1 MIRRKHNYLFLAIL
15 FLSCEGPIF
24 DVPADEDSIP
34 PTLTITFPADQS
46 VLSDTVLITAYAFD
60 NVELELVTLYLNDS
74 IVHESKQGP
83 YEFSWMTTN
92 AAEDENH
99 TIRAKAQD
107 LSGNVNYTNTIQVLV
122 DNQDNINPTGALIF
136 PFTGQTLAG
145 EVTIII
151 EANDNEGVSFVNLY
165 IDGDSVETFDEPP
178 YRYTWDT
185 VDEVDDIIY
194 TIHAHVQDIT
204 GNQITLGPINVTID
218 NYEAVD
224 NIAPTGTIIYPPSA
238 STISGTIDIEVNAY
252 DNVQM
257 GTVDFIIDGSSV
269 ASDTVPPYIYTW
281 NTLDEIEDTDHVINV
296 NLSDSA
302 GNTTSLFPVTVY
314 VNNISEPDITPPTI
328 VIYEPAANQT
338 VSGTTTFL
346 TIATD
351 ELGGSGVDRVEFYHD
366 YALEHTATSYPYS
379 YEWNTTTMTEDTE
392 HIWYAKA
399 FDASGNESQT
409 QPMTVFVDNED
420 NIDPTGYILYPYA
433 GQTVSDVV
441 NIQIS
446 ASDNIGVAQVEV
458 FINGSSVATDQ
469 EHPYSYE
476 WDTYTFSE
484 DEEHII
490 YATVT
495 DHEGNSIDIPSISVT
510 VDNDDSPENDI
521 TPPIISILTPLSS
534 QTVSDTVSISG
545 FATDNDEVEEVQFFI
560 NDELVATLTDSPYT
574 TLWGTYSLANN
585 SEHVIQMMASDPSG
599 NESSAQPIMVTVVNE
614 YTGVIEN
621 LSVTASENI
630 ISLSWDT
637 PSDAESYKIY
647 KDGQFLAEISDQIYE
662 DVAQPGTQYCYS
674 ISAVNTVGLEGPQ
687 STEECETALFPDAPT
702 LSLSIDGTTANLQWT
717 SISSAQSYR
726 VYQEEVF
733 LIEVEELNHSLDIGT
748 GVNTCF
754 KVTSVNGYDTESP
767 YSNEECGEGS

>member
-1 MIRRKHNYLFLAIL
+1 MIRRKHNYLFLGIL

-614 YTGVIEN
+614 YTGIIEN

-674 ISAVNTVGLEGPQ
+674 ISAVNSVGLEGPQ
-687 STEECETALFPDAPT
+687 STEECATALFPDTPT

>member
-257 GTVDFIIDGSSV
+257 GTVDFIIDGSAV

-614 YTGVIEN
+614 YTGIIEN
-621 LSVTASENI
+621 LSATASENI

-674 ISAVNTVGLEGPQ
+674 ISAVNSVGLEGPQ
-687 STEECETALFPDAPT
+687 STEECATALFPDIPT

>member
-1 MIRRKHNYLFLAIL
+1 M
-15 FLSCEGPIF
+15 
-24 DVPADEDSIP
+24 
-34 PTLTITFPADQS
+34 
-46 VLSDTVLITAYAFD
+46 
-60 NVELELVTLYLNDS
+60 
-74 IVHESKQGP
+74 
-83 YEFSWMTTN
+83 
-92 AAEDENH
+92 
-99 TIRAKAQD
+99 
-107 LSGNVNYTNTIQVLV
+107 
-122 DNQDNINPTGALIF
+122 
-136 PFTGQTLAG
+136 
-145 EVTIII
+145 
-151 EANDNEGVSFVNLY
+151 
-165 IDGDSVETFDEPP
+165 
-178 YRYTWDT
+178 
-185 VDEVDDIIY
+185 
-194 TIHAHVQDIT
+194 
-204 GNQITLGPINVTID
+204 
-218 NYEAVD
+218 
-224 NIAPTGTIIYPPSA
+224 
-238 STISGTIDIEVNAY
+238 
-252 DNVQM
+252 
-257 GTVDFIIDGSSV
+257 
-269 ASDTVPPYIYTW
+269 
-281 NTLDEIEDTDHVINV
+281 
-296 NLSDSA
+296 
-302 GNTTSLFPVTVY
+302 
-314 VNNISEPDITPPTI
+314 
-328 VIYEPAANQT
+328 
-338 VSGTTTFL
+338 
-346 TIATD
+346 
-351 ELGGSGVDRVEFYHD
+351 
-366 YALEHTATSYPYS
+366 
-379 YEWNTTTMTEDTE
+379 
-392 HIWYAKA
+392 
-399 FDASGNESQT
+399 
-409 QPMTVFVDNED
+409 
-420 NIDPTGYILYPYA
+420 
-433 GQTVSDVV
+433 
-441 NIQIS
+441 
-446 ASDNIGVAQVEV
+446 AQVEV

-674 ISAVNTVGLEGPQ
+674 ISAVNSVGLEGPQ
-687 STEECETALFPDAPT
+687 STEECATALFPDTPT

-726 VYQEEVF
+726 VYQLS
-733 LIEVEELNHSLDIGT
+733 LIHI
-748 GVNTCF
+748 
-754 KVTSVNGYDTESP
+754 
-767 YSNEECGEGS
+767 

>member
-495 DHEGNSIDIPSISVT
+495 DHEGNSTDIPSISIT

-521 TPPIISILTPLSS
+521 TPPVISILTPLSS

-674 ISAVNTVGLEGPQ
+674 ISAVNSVGLEGPQ
-687 STEECETALFPDAPT
+687 STEECATALFPDTPT

>member
-674 ISAVNTVGLEGPQ
+674 ISAVNSVGLEGPQ
-687 STEECETALFPDAPT
+687 STEECATALFPDTPT

>member
-257 GTVDFIIDGSSV
+257 GTVDFIIDGSAV

-674 ISAVNTVGLEGPQ
+674 ISAVNSVGLEGPQ
-687 STEECETALFPDAPT
+687 STEECATALFPDTPT

>member
-433 GQTVSDVV
+433 GQTVFDVV

-614 YTGVIEN
+614 YTGIIEN

-674 ISAVNTVGLEGPQ
+674 ISAVNSVGLEGPQ
-687 STEECETALFPDAPT
+687 STEECATALFPDTPT

>member
-614 YTGVIEN
+614 YTGIIEN

-674 ISAVNTVGLEGPQ
+674 ISAVNSVGLEGPQ
-687 STEECETALFPDAPT
+687 STEECATALFPDTPT

>member
-257 GTVDFIIDGSSV
+257 GTVDFIIDGSAV

-614 YTGVIEN
+614 YTGIIEN

-647 KDGQFLAEISDQIYE
+647 KDGQFLAEISDQTYE

-674 ISAVNTVGLEGPQ
+674 ISAVNSVGLEGPQ
-687 STEECETALFPDAPT
+687 STEECATALFPDTPT

>member
-257 GTVDFIIDGSSV
+257 GTVDFIIDGSAV

-433 GQTVSDVV
+433 GQTVFDVV

-674 ISAVNTVGLEGPQ
+674 ISAVNSVGLEGPQ
-687 STEECETALFPDAPT
+687 STEECATALFPDTPT

>member
-74 IVHESKQGP
+74 IVHESKEGP

-674 ISAVNTVGLEGPQ
+674 ISAVNSVGLEGPQ
-687 STEECETALFPDAPT
+687 STEECATALFPDTPT

>member
-107 LSGNVNYTNTIQVLV
+107 LSGNVNYSNTIQVLV

-257 GTVDFIIDGSSV
+257 GTVDFIIDGSAV

-674 ISAVNTVGLEGPQ
+674 ISAVNSVGLEGPQ
-687 STEECETALFPDAPT
+687 STEECATALFPDTPT

>member
-257 GTVDFIIDGSSV
+257 GTVDFIIDGSAV

-614 YTGVIEN
+614 YTGIIEN

-647 KDGQFLAEISDQIYE
+647 KDGQFLAEISDQTYE

-674 ISAVNTVGLEGPQ
+674 ISAVNSVGLEGPQ
-687 STEECETALFPDAPT
+687 STEECATALFPDAPT

>member
-107 LSGNVNYTNTIQVLV
+107 LSGNVNYSNTIQVLV

-614 YTGVIEN
+614 YTGIIEN

-674 ISAVNTVGLEGPQ
+674 ISAVNSVGLEGPQ
-687 STEECETALFPDAPT
+687 STEECATALFPDTPT

>member
-151 EANDNEGVSFVNLY
+151 EANDNESVSFVNLY

-296 NLSDSA
+296 ILSDSA

-674 ISAVNTVGLEGPQ
+674 ISAVNSVGLEGPQ
-687 STEECETALFPDAPT
+687 STEECATALFPDTPT